1 MLNPPMGGC
10 RRILVLLQ
18 ASNDWHPPLRIPLM
32 TTDEFFQS
40 AKSTITRLPQH
51 QGGVRS
57 APLVILAIL
66 AVLYTIYL
74 GRIILMPFCV
84 AAFIALFLSPLVRG
98 LTRLGVPKL
107 LASATVVL
115 LLLFS
120 IGYTASLLTEPAGRW
135 LSTLPVMGDRLT
147 AELADVTGA
156 FDPIKNR
163 VVPVDET
170 AEETVKK
177 AVDSTLFSVVGSMAQ
192 GAIVVLVQLAATVV
206 ITFFFLMFGEDLMR
220 NVVKAQDS
228 FSDKKTTVV
237 MFQTVRDDI
246 AYYVLTISVINVLLG
261 FATAGAMTLLG
272 VEDAILWGAMATI
285 LNFAPYVGP
294 LILTI
299 ILAGV
304 GFMEAESFSQ
314 GLVVPGV
321 FLMLNLLE
329 GQFITPSLLGR
340 RFNINPLLVVLWMF
354 LWSWLWGAVGLLI
367 AIPILMC
374 LKIMAKH
381 MEFMGEWS
389 HVLNGVYGDENR
401 DRHH

>member
-120 IGYTASLLTEPAGRW
+120 IGYTASLLTEPAG
-135 LSTLPVMGDRLT
+135 
-147 AELADVTGA
+147 LA
-156 FDPIKNR
+156 
-163 VVPVDET
+163 
-170 AEETVKK
+170 
-177 AVDSTLFSVVGSMAQ
+177 LFPS
-192 GAIVVLVQLAATVV
+192 
-206 ITFFFLMFGEDLMR
+206 
-220 NVVKAQDS
+220 
-228 FSDKKTTVV
+228 
-237 MFQTVRDDI
+237 
-246 AYYVLTISVINVLLG
+246 
-261 FATAGAMTLLG
+261 
-272 VEDAILWGAMATI
+272 WGI
-285 LNFAPYVGP
+285 
-294 LILTI
+294 
-299 ILAGV
+299 
-304 GFMEAESFSQ
+304 
-314 GLVVPGV
+314 
-321 FLMLNLLE
+321 
-329 GQFITPSLLGR
+329 
-340 RFNINPLLVVLWMF
+340 
-354 LWSWLWGAVGLLI
+354 
-367 AIPILMC
+367 
-374 LKIMAKH
+374 
-381 MEFMGEWS
+381 
-389 HVLNGVYGDENR
+389 D
-401 DRHH
+401 